1 MTWQLTPVE
10 CFFIA
15 IIAFGVIGFQRGWR
29 REIITLAFT
38 LTGILFLSLGSQ
50 ALTEFVYVKLPR
62 AFYTLTTG
70 QPNPQPA
77 ATIAAS
83 DPKVAITA
91 AIAFLVFIA
100 LGYIVSSRVAPKPS
114 GTPERIFGIIPG
126 IVMGYAVLQ
135 FISAALNN
143 STLYSVNVKP
153 LTTNDI
159 GNNWLLVFVII
170 VGVVILALIS
180 VNAKKRG
187 GTPSKKP

>member
-1 MTWQLTPVE
+1 MTWQLTSLQ

-38 LTGILFLSLGSQ
+38 LTGILFLSFGSQ
-50 ALTEFVYVKLPR
+50 ALTEFVYIKLPR
-62 AFYTLTTG
+62 AINTLTTG
-70 QPNPQPA
+70 QPNPLPA
-77 ATIAAS
+77 PTIATN
-83 DPKVAITA
+83 DPKIAITA
-91 AIAFLVFIA
+91 AIAFLIFIA
-100 LGYIVSSRVAPKPS
+100 LGYIVSLRVAPKPS

-126 IVMGYAVLQ
+126 IVMGYAILQ
-135 FISAALNN
+135 FISIALNN
-143 STLYSVNVKP
+143 SSLYSVNVVP
-153 LTTNDI
+153 PTSSFV
-159 GNNWLLVFVII
+159 GNNWLIVFVII